1 MSRPTL
7 EDEFDPETIDDLQS
21 ILSNGYTR
29 GVIDYFHRCTDDVAS
44 LDELANYVVDAQFDC
59 AAESPRD
66 AAIYL
71 HHAGLPK
78 LADVG
83 LLEYDERSNHVRR
96 RDHPV
101 LEASRAFREYAE
113 FDDNAGVA

>member
-29 GVIDYFHRCTDDVAS
+29 GVVDYFHRCTDDVAS
-44 LDELANYVVDAQFDC
+44 LDDLADYIVDGQFDC
-59 AAESPRD
+59 AAESSRD
-66 AAIYL
+66 AEIYL

-101 LEASRAFREYAE
+101 LEASRAFHESTE
-113 FDDNAGVA
+113 CDENAGVA

>member
-7 EDEFDPETIDDLQS
+7 EDEFDPETVDKLQS

-29 GVIDYFHRCTDDVAS
+29 GVVEYLHRCTDDVAS
-44 LDELANYVVDAQFDC
+44 LDELADYIVDGQFDC
-59 AAESPRD
+59 AAESSRD
-66 AAIYL
+66 AEIYL

-83 LLEYDERSNHVRR
+83 LLEYDERSKHVRR
-96 RDHPV
+96 WDHPV
-101 LEASRAFREYAE
+101 FEASKAFHGYAE
-113 FDDNAGVA
+113 CDENAGVA